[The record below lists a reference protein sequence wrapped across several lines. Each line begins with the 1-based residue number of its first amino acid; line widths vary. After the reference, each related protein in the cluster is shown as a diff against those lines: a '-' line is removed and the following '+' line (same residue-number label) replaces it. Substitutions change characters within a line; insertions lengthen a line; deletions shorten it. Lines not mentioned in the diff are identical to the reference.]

1 MSVQN
6 KTYITATELAEML
19 GISKGH
25 AYKIIRGLNNE
36 LKKDGY
42 IVFSGKV
49 VQYSIMLSSFM
60 TLPIILAE
68 RQAVWEE
75 SRQMKC
81 DF

>member
-49 VQYSIMLSSFM
+49 PKDYFNKRCYDYSVQ
-60 TLPIILAE
+60 
-68 RQAVWEE
+68 
-75 SRQMKC
+75 
-81 DF
+81 

>member
-6 KTYITATELAEML
+6 KTYITAAELAEML

-49 VQYSIMLSSFM
+49 PKDYFNKRCYGYGEQ
-60 TLPIILAE
+60 
-68 RQAVWEE
+68 
-75 SRQMKC
+75 
-81 DF
+81 

>member
-36 LKKDGY
+36 LKKDG
-42 IVFSGKV
+42 
-49 VQYSIMLSSFM
+49 
-60 TLPIILAE
+60 
-68 RQAVWEE
+68 
-75 SRQMKC
+75 
-81 DF
+81 

>member
-42 IVFSGKV
+42 IVFSGKIPKDYFNKRCYGYGE
-49 VQYSIMLSSFM
+49 Q
-60 TLPIILAE
+60 
-68 RQAVWEE
+68 
-75 SRQMKC
+75 
-81 DF
+81 

>member
-1 MSVQN
+1 MEGGWLMSGQN
-6 KTYITATELAEML
+6 KNYITATELAEML

-49 VQYSIMLSSFM
+49 PKDYFNKRCYGYGVQ
-60 TLPIILAE
+60 
-68 RQAVWEE
+68 
-75 SRQMKC
+75 
-81 DF
+81 

>member
-25 AYKIIRGLNNE
+25 AYKIIRGLNNV

-49 VQYSIMLSSFM
+49 PKDYFNK
-60 TLPIILAE
+60 
-68 RQAVWEE
+68 R
-75 SRQMKC
+75 C
-81 DF
+81 YGYG